1 MSNLPVGRAPDTAA
15 PPVLARALAL
25 LAIMIAGLCGG
36 LIGFAVTDLQCN
48 DGCTT
53 TAGIV
58 GVVSAAGAAVG
69 VAIVAVLTMRAM
81 AEWKAQELQEQA
93 RRIQE

>member
-1 MSNLPVGRAPDTAA
+1 MSNPQSDAPATAA
-15 PPVLARALAL
+15 PSVLARALAL
-25 LAIMIAGLCGG
+25 IAIVIAGLCGG
-36 LIGFAVTDLQCN
+36 LIGFAVTDLQCD

-53 TAGIV
+53 AAGII

-81 AEWKAQELQEQA
+81 AEWKAQEQLEQL
-93 RRIQE
+93 RRPEE